1 LLRARQSEAAER
13 VARQF
18 TARSDC
24 VEGQVLL
31 GRALQQ
37 QGQWEAA
44 MNAVSA
50 ARRHSDRHPA
60 AILLYV
66 ECLLQTDQYQR
77 GVAELETLAR
87 EAANNPHLLQDVGR
101 LYSHL
106 NLHAQA
112 ERCYELAAGLT
123 PNDPQALYNWATCL
137 IAVGRLDAAEKLL
150 TRVIALA
157 PHDYDAY
164 YNRSTLRRQAAERN
178 HVAEIRRAL
187 SRPGLPPNAQVA
199 LGYAL
204 AKELEDLGQYADS
217 FAALKVAADVRRGL
231 LSYRVEDD
239 VAAMAEIG
247 RAFDAEYFKCPPAEG
262 HADPCPIFIVGLPRS
277 GTTLVDRI
285 LSSHPQVQSRGE
297 SSDIATAIMRL
308 AGPAPDKQTLI
319 RRAATLNPAELGRS
333 FCARLPDT
341 NAFHLIDKTPINFL
355 YLGMIARALPQARLI
370 HVRRGPVDVCYA
382 MYKTLFR
389 MAYPFSYELSDLAR
403 YFLSYTALMQHWRTL
418 LGARLIEIE
427 YEKLVGNQEQTTRE
441 LLAACDLPWDE
452 ACLDF
457 HRNRSPSLTASA
469 SQIRQPIYKSS
480 VGLWRHY
487 ARELQ
492 PLIEGLR
499 AGAVVI
505 E

>member
-1 LLRARQSEAAER
+1 
-13 VARQF
+13 
-18 TARSDC
+18 
-24 VEGQVLL
+24 VLL

-44 MNAVSA
+44 MRAVAA
-50 ARRHSDRHPA
+50 ARRHSDRHPGA
-60 AILLYV
+60 MLLYV

-77 GVAELETLAR
+77 GVAELDALAR

-112 ERCYELAAGLT
+112 ERCHELAANLT
-123 PNDPQALYNWATCL
+123 PEDPQALYNRATCL
-137 IAVGRLDAAEKLL
+137 IATGRLDAAEQLL

-157 PHDYDAY
+157 PYDYDAY
-164 YNRSTLRRQAAERN
+164 YNRSTLRRQDAERN

-187 SRPGLPPNAQVA
+187 SRPALSPNARVA
-199 LGYAL
+199 LHYAL
-204 AKELEDLGQYADS
+204 AKELEDLGQYTDS
-217 FAALKVAADVRRGL
+217 FAALKAGADERRRR

-239 VAAMAEIG
+239 VAAMAEIAH
-247 RAFDAEYFKCPPAEG
+247 AFGSEYFEHPSAEG
-262 HADPCPIFIVGLPRS
+262 HADPRPIFIVGLPRS

-297 SSDIATAIMRL
+297 SSDVATVIMRL
-308 AGPAPDKQTLI
+308 AGPAPDKRTLI
-319 RRAATLNPAELGRS
+319 ERAAALHPADLGRS
-333 FCARLPDT
+333 FCARLPNT
-341 NAFHLIDKTPINFL
+341 EAAYVIDKTPINFL

-370 HVRRGPVDVCYA
+370 HVRRGPADVCYA

-389 MAYPFSYELSDLAR
+389 MAYPFSYDLQDLAR
-403 YFLSYTALMQHWRTL
+403 YFVAYSALMQHWRTL
-418 LGARLIEIE
+418 LGARLIEID
-427 YEKLVGNQEQTTRE
+427 YELLVGSQESTTRH
-441 LLAACDLPWDE
+441 LLAACELPWDE

-457 HRNRSPSLTASA
+457 HRNHSPTLTASA
-469 SQIRQPIYKSS
+469 AQIRQPIYKSS
-480 VGLWRHY
+480 VALWRHY

-492 PLIEGLR
+492 PLIDGLR
-499 AGAVVI
+499 AGGVVI